1 MNKEILLVGLNHK
14 KAPVEVRERFA
25 LSDPAIWERGLIP
38 LDGDIR
44 EYLVLST
51 CNRVEVLAVS
61 RGGAGCADRLLEH
74 WARARGEK
82 LSSLQP
88 HVYIHSNADAV
99 RHLFTVASSLDSMV
113 LGEPQILGQLK
124 EAYRTAVRR
133 KTTKAILNRLLH
145 KAFSVAKR
153 VRTETAIAASAVS
166 ISFAAVELARKIFD
180 NMGQIHAMLI
190 GAGEMAELAATH
202 LVNAGIA
209 SIRVANRTYERAQQ
223 LADRYGGRAV
233 FFDDLAQHLTQVDI
247 VISST
252 GARELIIRAGDMK
265 EVLRRRKNKPM
276 FFIDIAVPR
285 DIDPQVN
292 SLDNIYVYDIDDLR
306 EVVEE
311 NLAGRREEAVRARR
325 IVAEETT
332 TFCRW
337 LTSLNLQPTIVDLVR
352 KSEDIARFELERS
365 LKRLGPLPEGSREI
379 LTAMLSSV
387 VKKLNHEPIMFLK
400 RHADGESGA
409 DERHIGLIRRIFNL
423 DGEAGRETSHHRE
436 TRDAG
441 HASLSS
447 RSELS

>member
-1 MNKEILLVGLNHK
+1 MKKELYLVGLSHK
-14 KAPVEVRERFA
+14 NAPVEVRERFA
-25 LSDPAIWERGLIP
+25 LSDPDVLERGILP

-51 CNRVEVLAVS
+51 CNRVEMLAVAH
-61 RGGAGCADRLLEH
+61 RADCTDMLLEY
-74 WARARGEK
+74 WARARGEHI
-82 LSSLQP
+82 SSLQP
-88 HVYIHSNADAV
+88 YVYIYTNEDAV

-124 EAYRTAVRR
+124 DAYRAAAQRR
-133 KTTKAILNRLLH
+133 TTKAILNKLLH

-166 ISFAAVELARKIFD
+166 VSYAAVELARKIFD
-180 NMGQIHAMLI
+180 DMGQIQAMLI

-209 SIRVANRTYERAQQ
+209 SIRVANRTHERAVQ

-233 FFDDLAQHLTQVDI
+233 FFDDLTQHLSQVDI

-252 GARELIIRAGDMK
+252 GAREPIIRVNDMR
-265 EVLRRRKNKPM
+265 EVLRKRKNKPM

-285 DIDPQVN
+285 DIDPEVN
-292 SLDNIYVYDIDDLR
+292 SLDNIYLYDIDDLK

-311 NLAGRREEAVRARR
+311 NLAGRREEAVRAQR
-325 IVAEETT
+325 IVAEETGM
-332 TFCRW
+332 FCLW
-337 LTSLNLQPTIVDLVR
+337 LKSLNLQPTIVDMIR
-352 KSEDIARFELERS
+352 KSETIAQLELERS

-379 LTAMLSSV
+379 LAAMLSSV

-400 RHADGESGA
+400 RHIAEEADA
-409 DERHIGLIRRIFNL
+409 DDYFITLFRRIFNL
-423 DGEAGRETSHHRE
+423 DVEAGQETSHHKRRCYARQ
-436 TRDAG
+436 T
-441 HASLSS
+441 SSS